1 MPIRRL
7 LKSST
12 LAADEIDILTRA
24 LDQALRSL
32 NLCDRNT
39 PDPLIETIA
48 RQIIDVGVS
57 TIRDPMEIA
66 KLAIKRLHL
75 P

>member
-7 LKSST
+7 LESST

-24 LDQALRSL
+24 FDQALRSL
-32 NLCDRNT
+32 NLCDRNA

-48 RQIIDVGVS
+48 RQIIEVGAS
-57 TIRDPMEIA
+57 TFRDPMEIA
-66 KLAIKRLHL
+66 KLALKQLRL

>member
-24 LDQALRSL
+24 FDQALRSL
-32 NLCDRNT
+32 NLCDRDA
-39 PDPLIETIA
+39 PDPLTETIA
-48 RQIIDVGVS
+48 RQIIDVGAS

-66 KLAIKRLHL
+66 RLAIKRLHL